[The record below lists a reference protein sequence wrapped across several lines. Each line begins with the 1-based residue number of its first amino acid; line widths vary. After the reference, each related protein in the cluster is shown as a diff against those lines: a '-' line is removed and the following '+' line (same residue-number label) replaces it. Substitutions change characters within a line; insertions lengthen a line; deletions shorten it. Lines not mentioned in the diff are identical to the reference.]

1 MQKNAL
7 AYKNKQ
13 EKLVNEIQ
21 LKYLNIYQNKDRIA
35 KSIAFK
41 NELKNQRYILTQDKI
56 VRMKSADE
64 NCRRLK
70 YLQLLKKHSKYNN
83 IKVET
88 NDIYQ
93 SKQYKLKYLDFMR
106 QKNIRIIK
114 DILQNGVDDE
124 NLEKILL
131 AFPEN
136 SEIYKVIQNYH
147 NKKNKIL
154 NGSRTNS

>member
-83 IKVET
+83 IKV
-88 NDIYQ
+88 DRK
-93 SKQYKLKYLDFMR
+93 S
-106 QKNIRIIK
+106 
-114 DILQNGVDDE
+114 V
-124 NLEKILL
+124 
-131 AFPEN
+131 
-136 SEIYKVIQNYH
+136 V
-147 NKKNKIL
+147 
-154 NGSRTNS
+154 